1 MIVVINN
8 IQFIMVIVYIVI
20 LKIVNNVNNNQN
32 VINARQDMIWII
44 INVLEEVDQMLV

>member
-20 LKIVNNVNNNQN
+20 LKIVYNVNNNQN